1 MNLAHG
7 RWVLLVSLLVAS
19 PAGAKHGPPHKV
31 AICHIPPGN
40 PANAHTLS
48 LPEPA
53 IRAHLGH
60 GDKLGACTGTV
71 TDRGKSGKKKE
82 SGQAETT
89 QKQGAQQ
96 VGEKGQQGV
105 AADEESEKP
114 E

>member
-1 MNLAHG
+1 
-7 RWVLLVSLLVAS
+7 
-19 PAGAKHGPPHKV
+19 V

-40 PANAHTLS
+40 PGNAHTLS

-60 GDKLGACTGTV
+60 GDKLGTCTGTV
-71 TDRGKSGKKKE
+71 TDHGRSGKKKE
-82 SGQAETT
+82 SGQADKT
-89 QKQGAQQ
+89 QKQGAER
-96 VGEKGQQGV
+96 VGETGQHGV